1 MMIKPSYSIL
11 DRSSSNELTKPPVS
25 LNALELAIKFKK
37 NRPCIKSAPM
47 LSEDLIEWLIRDN
60 QLYETIY
67 IPYVGNDGY
76 YKSGKIR
83 WIELDGIV
91 YMFDIPDYVFSR
103 RIRDTTFDHE
113 ELSREDNHWGDLEL
127 RLADYKDFKRS
138 TYIGP
143 EDEKCICGTGIAYI
157 KEMKF
162 FGGHRMKYLK
172 CNSCGYEYANAA
184 VSKWNKDQALKQ
196 MKRTSTI
203 APLFQ
208 RNKCNVVRESEEG
221 IRTT

>member
-11 DRSSSNELTKPPVS
+11 DRSSSNESTKPPVS
-25 LNALELAIKFKK
+25 INSLELTIKFKK

-47 LSEDLIEWLIRDN
+47 LSEDFIEWLIRDN
-60 QLYETIY
+60 QLYKTIY
-67 IPYVGNDGY
+67 TPYVGNDGY

-83 WIELDGIV
+83 WIELDSTV
-91 YMFDIPDYVFSR
+91 YMFTEYDYLFGQ

-113 ELSREDNHWGDLEL
+113 ELSKEDYHWGDLEL

-138 TYIGP
+138 TYLGP
-143 EDEKCICGTGIAYI
+143 GDEKCICGTGIAYT

-172 CNSCGYEYANAA
+172 CNSCGYEYANAEI
-184 VSKWNKDQALKQ
+184 SKWNKDQALKQ
-196 MKRTSTI
+196 IKRISTVT
-203 APLFQ
+203 PSLLRKQ
-208 RNKCNVVRESEEG
+208 M
-221 IRTT
+221 